1 MPNIK
6 DVAHEAG
13 VSVATVSRVIRNQS
27 SVVESTRNKVLQAI
41 ETLDYHPNA
50 FARNLRNQKS
60 KIILVIVP
68 DIGNTF
74 FHEILKGIESVAHA
88 NGYQVLISDMGNNVK
103 SEVQYLHTL
112 SQRLVDGV
120 ISLSATAARSM
131 IERISEKFPL
141 VVACQY
147 LEDSPVPNVT
157 IDNIAAA
164 KTIVKY
170 LIDNGHTRI
179 AHLTSYPDMLLY
191 RDRMNGYF
199 KALAENDLP
208 IDLELVKYDSPSI
221 DGGKRQMELLL
232 ELKKPIT
239 AVFAAGDTMA
249 IGALKALKAAG
260 KRVPEDIS
268 VVGFDDIEISSIF
281 EPTLSTI
288 NQPKKLMGEMA
299 MKKLLKIIHGEKLKN
314 LQDILN
320 FELVIRESSG
330 IINRVRD

>member
-6 DVAHEAG
+6 DVAREAG

-27 SVVESTRNKVLQAI
+27 SVIEQTRNKVLQAI
-41 ETLDYHPNA
+41 DILDYHPNA

-74 FHEILKGIESVAHA
+74 FHEILKGIESVAHT
-88 NGYQVLISDMGNNVK
+88 NGYQVLISDMGNNAK
-103 SEVQYLHTL
+103 SEVQYLHAL
-112 SQRLVDGV
+112 SQKLVDGV

-164 KTIVKY
+164 KTIVQY
-170 LIDNGHTRI
+170 LIDKGHRRI
-179 AHLTSYPDMLLY
+179 AHLTSFPDMLLY

-199 KALAENDLP
+199 KALAENNLP
-208 IDLELVKYDSPSI
+208 IDLELVKYDAPSI
-221 DGGKRQMELLL
+221 EGGKRQMELLL

-249 IGALKALKAAG
+249 IGALKTLKAAG
-260 KRVPEDIS
+260 KRVPEDFS

-281 EPTLSTI
+281 EPSLSTI
-288 NQPKKLMGEMA
+288 NQPKRLMGEMA
-299 MKKLLKIIHGEKLKN
+299 MKKLLKIIRGEKLKS

-320 FELVIRESSG
+320 FELVVRESSG
-330 IINRVRD
+330 TINEVGN